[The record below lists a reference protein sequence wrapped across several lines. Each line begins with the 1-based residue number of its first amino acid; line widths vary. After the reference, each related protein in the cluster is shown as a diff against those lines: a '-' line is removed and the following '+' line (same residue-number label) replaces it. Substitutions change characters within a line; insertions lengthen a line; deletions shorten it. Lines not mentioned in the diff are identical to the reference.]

1 VYNILVMKP
10 MITHTL
16 NERAYT
22 VFDSLAQDLFFAP
35 EKSYVFDLAHLGAI
49 EVAGTNPTTF
59 LQGQLTC
66 DVNAVTATQM
76 RPGGMCSLQ
85 GRLLAL
91 LDIVA
96 WHGLHLVMPKDLI
109 VLTQQALA
117 KTAMFSRV
125 TLKTNPLFSCVGLY
139 IPQAAMP
146 GFLLPIPLPTEA
158 WQVTHNA
165 DMFCYALSQE
175 LFIFLLRDPS
185 KKEALLAQFSS
196 EQHRGSLAWH
206 YLELQQTRMT
216 IYPNTRG
223 LFLPHRL
230 NLHNTPYISFNKGCY
245 KGQEIIARTHYR
257 AKLKHS
263 LKLFQVSTADPIFAG
278 QKCYN
283 APQKTEIGEIVDY
296 CPTES
301 GQYLLAI
308 SILSDHPAEVYFE
321 SHTTSVLVQDLRE
334 ISK

>member
-1 VYNILVMKP
+1 MKP

-16 NERAYT
+16 NERVYT
-22 VFDSLAQDLFFAP
+22 VFHSLAQDLCFAP
-35 EKSYVFDLAHLGAI
+35 EQSYVFDLDHLCAL
-49 EVAGTNPTTF
+49 EVAGTNPATF

-66 DVNAVTATQM
+66 DVDAVNANQM

-91 LDIVA
+91 LDVVA

-109 VLTQQALA
+109 VSTQQALA

-125 TLKTNPLFSCVGLY
+125 TLKTNHLLTCVGLY

-146 GFLLPIPLPTEA
+146 GFLPIPLPTEA
-158 WQVTHNA
+158 WQATHNA

-185 KKEALLAQFSS
+185 QKEALMAQFSA

-230 NLHNTPYISFNKGCY
+230 NLHNTPYISFKKGCY

-263 LKLFQVSTADPIFAG
+263 LKLFQVTTSDPIFAG
-278 QKCYN
+278 QKCYTTL
-283 APQKTEIGEIVDY
+283 QKPEIGEIIDY
-296 CPTES
+296 CPTDS
-301 GQYLLAI
+301 GQYLLAL

-321 SHTTSVLVQDLRE
+321 SHTTSVLLQSL
-334 ISK
+334 